1 MLQALHETVHKT
13 WLPLNSLTMTEII
26 PCPISYTTMQM
37 PRGSVSLPS
46 GRLEKTT
53 RSSPHYVAQHRPT
66 GSETLL
72 PALPKQQIWLRTTL
86 CGGWCRRM
94 ALRNVRVAC
103 QKRRRRH
110 LIYNNYY
117 YVIYSQFL
125 LPFIDSFPLSS
136 VHALN
141 MWACPILY
149 FFLFLIFVHFNN
161 QTSNFWDETLLHH
174 NIGGYTPF
182 CLWPPAKFPDFPW
195 PSKSVRTVI
204 KPDRKGRKGVW
215 TKGGADAWHHPG
227 IWQVCLCDRGTI
239 TETHGICRPNKE
251 LQHWFVT

>member
-1 MLQALHETVHKT
+1 MKLCIKHGCHSIPWPWLKLFRVPSHIRQCRCQEDLLASPPADWRRQPGRPHIT
-13 WLPLNSLTMTEII
+13 WLSTVQQDLKHYSL
-26 PCPISYTTMQM
+26 
-37 PRGSVSLPS
+37 
-46 GRLEKTT
+46 
-53 RSSPHYVAQHRPT
+53 RS
-66 GSETLL
+66 
-72 PALPKQQIWLRTTL
+72 PKQQIWLRTTL

-125 LPFIDSFPLSS
+125 LPFIDSFPFSS